1 MTGPTWQVQI
11 RYREPGYELRTGVPR
26 LYSGTF
32 IVGGDSAD
40 IADQYARHRFRAAE
54 ALSDS
59 EWAREI
65 VSVEISP
72 IESRVE
78 ATC

>member
-1 MTGPTWQVQI
+1 MRQPTWHVQI

-32 IVGGDSAD
+32 IVGGDSA
-40 IADQYARHRFRAAE
+40 ASAELFARARFSEAE
-54 ALSDS
+54 GLSDS
-59 EWAREI
+59 EWVREV
-65 VSVEISP
+65 VSVEIDP
-72 IESRVE
+72 IESRAE